1 MGGEAA
7 ATRMVPGRRDPPGGA
22 MTRRLILAT
31 SAVAV
36 AASLGYA
43 AVAAQ
48 SKPAAGLPS
57 VSVFKSPT

>member
-1 MGGEAA
+1 
-7 ATRMVPGRRDPPGGA
+7 
-22 MTRRLILAT
+22 MTRRLMLAT